1 MRGVGSRQGLRW
13 PIVPWHRATGPAAT
27 TGDDPSIDE
36 RLHRA
41 LWIDLEIC
49 ILILRSGSLLF
60 DRSTI

>member
-13 PIVPWHRATGPAAT
+13 PIVPWHRATGPAT
-27 TGDDPSIDE
+27 TIRDGGSIDE
-36 RLHRA
+36 RLHRT

-49 ILILRSGSLLF
+49 TLILRSGSQLF